1 MKISYDK
8 EVDALNIMFKKGRV
22 ERTEEISPEVFV
34 DFGKSGDP
42 LYIEIIG
49 VSEKL
54 GKANF
59 NKIEVGKKSV
69 HFLLGV
75 S

>member
-8 EVDALNIMFKKGRV
+8 EVDALNTALKKGRV
-22 ERTEEISPEVFV
+22 ARTEEIAPEVLV
-34 DFGKSGDP
+34 DFDKSGDP

-49 VSEKL
+49 ASEKL

-59 NKIEVGKKSV
+59 GKVRVGDKIVSLPVGAS
-69 HFLLGV
+69 
-75 S
+75 